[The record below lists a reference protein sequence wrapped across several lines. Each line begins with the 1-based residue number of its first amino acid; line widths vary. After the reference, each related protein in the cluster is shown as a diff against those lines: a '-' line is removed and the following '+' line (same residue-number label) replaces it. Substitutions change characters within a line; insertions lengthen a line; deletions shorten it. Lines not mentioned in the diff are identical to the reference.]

1 MTCEIAE
8 RQEQLDRLC
17 ELVFVPKAPKAAK
30 AKGRPSTPES
40 EGSGGAATGDGLTD
54 EEIIAYLTSGKD
66 PKGEALW
73 RGSLNYHNG
82 DASRA
87 DMALIEKLY
96 WLIGSCDQ
104 ARADKLFR
112 QSGLMRDK
120 WDERH
125 SGDGRTYGQM
135 TLEKQAQLQG
145 ADFYSPRR
153 RKRGASKNG
162 DGREEGSAPDVVPPA
177 SGKPHLT
184 DLGNAQ
190 RIYTRHGR
198 DLRYCH
204 PWKSWFV
211 WDGRRWALDETAAA
225 VRRAK
230 DTIKGF
236 QEETITR
243 LAHLSDIEDE
253 GERKR
258 QKNALMREL
267 EHGLKWEDNRDLERS
282 IASLR
287 SEPLVPVLP
296 SQLDAHHRLLNLANG
311 TLDLDTV
318 TLRPHD
324 RADLLTKIAPV
335 DYDAGARCPLWLSF
349 LNRIMD
355 GNAELIDY
363 LQRLVGYGLTADVS
377 EQSIWFFHG
386 AGANGKSTFLGTV
399 LALMGDYGMQ
409 AVSDLLMVKANEAHP
424 TERADLFGK
433 RFVCTIETEEGKRLA
448 ESLMKQLTGED
459 LIRARRMRQDFF
471 EFQPTHKIIMAA
483 NHKPVIRGRD
493 LAVWRRIKLVPFTVT
508 IPEEEKDKQLAKKLK
523 AELPGILNWAV
534 DGYRRWAAHGMA
546 EPDEV
551 RAATV
556 EYQQEQDLVAA
567 FIAECCCVLADARV
581 KSSLLFE
588 GYKEWSGDKFMTQKD
603 FSQQMVDKG
612 FRKDRG
618 QGGAVFFFGIGL
630 PAAATGGDDRS
641 V

>member
-1 MTCEIAE
+1 VTCEIPE

-17 ELVFVPKAPKAAK
+17 ALVFVPKATK
-30 AKGRPSTPES
+30 AKGRPS
-40 EGSGGAATGDGLTD
+40 AATAERSDRAATSDRLTD
-54 EEIIAYLTSGKD
+54 EEVIAYLTSGKD
-66 PKGEALW
+66 PKGESLW
-73 RGSLNYHNG
+73 RGSLDYHDG

-87 DMALIEKLY
+87 DMSLIEKLY

-104 ARADKLFR
+104 TRADKLFR
-112 QSGLMRDK
+112 RSGLMRDK

-125 SGDGRTYGQM
+125 SGDGRTYGLM
-135 TLEKQAQLQG
+135 TLEKQAKLQG
-145 ADFYSPRR
+145 AEFYSPQRA
-153 RKRGASKNG
+153 KPGASKNG
-162 DGREEGSAPDVVPPA
+162 DGREERSGPEVAPPA

-198 DLRYCH
+198 DLHYCH

-211 WDGRRWALDETAAA
+211 WDGRRWALDETAEV

-230 DTIKGF
+230 DTIRAF
-236 QEETITR
+236 QKETQSK
-243 LAHLSDIEDE
+243 LARVSDIEDE
-253 GERKR
+253 DKR
-258 QKNALMREL
+258 TQEKKAVVRDFQ
-267 EHGLKWEDNRDLERS
+267 HGLCWEDNRNLERS

-287 SEPLVPVLP
+287 SEPSVPVLP
-296 SQLDAHHRLLNLANG
+296 SQLDSHHRLLNLANG
-311 TLDLDTV
+311 TLDLDTA

-324 RADLLTKIAPV
+324 RADLLTKLGPV
-335 DYDAGARCPLWLSF
+335 EYDAGARCPLWLSF

-355 GNAELIDY
+355 GNTDLIDY

-386 AGANGKSTFLGTV
+386 AGANGKSTFLSTV

-409 AVSDLLMVKANEAHP
+409 AVSDLLMVKANESHP
-424 TERADLFGK
+424 TERADLLGK

-459 LIRARRMRQDFF
+459 RIRARRMRQDFF

-508 IPEEEKDKQLAKKLK
+508 IPEEEKDKQLPKKLR

-551 RAATV
+551 RAATA
-556 EYQQEQDLVAA
+556 EYQREQDLVAA

-588 GYKEWSGDKFMTQKD
+588 SYKNWSGDKFMTQKD
-603 FSQQMVDKG
+603 FSQQVVDKG

-630 PAAATGGDDRS
+630 PAAATGEDGRA